1 MFRTAN
7 PAMKEEVY
15 TDRAGAMEAPM
26 TLNGTISKTG
36 ILMAI
41 LVATAAYGWLQGS
54 MGLVIAGG
62 IVGFILAIVT
72 IFKPQ
77 WSPYTAPMYAAAE
90 GLLVGGVSL
99 VYSQAMTDGKWSHIV
114 PLAVLSTFLVL
125 AVMLAL
131 YVSRVIRVTDTFKMV
146 VIGATVGIMF
156 TYVATLLLGFF
167 FPGVWNMPIY
177 QAGPIGILFSVGV
190 IIIAALNL
198 ALDFNI
204 IETGIEVKA
213 PRYMEWY
220 AGFALL
226 VTLVWLYLEILRLMS
241 KLSRR

>member
-7 PAMKEEVY
+7 PTMKEDAY
-15 TDRAGAMEAPM
+15 TDRAGAIESPM
-26 TLNGTISKTG
+26 TLTGTIGKTG

-41 LVATAAYGWLQGS
+41 LVTTAAYGWMQGS
-54 MGLVIAGG
+54 MGLMIAGAV
-62 IVGFILAIVT
+62 VGLVLAIVT
-72 IFKPQ
+72 VFKPQ

-90 GLLVGGVSL
+90 GLFVGTVSL
-99 VYSQAMTDGKWSHIV
+99 IYAQQMADSKWSHIV

-125 AVMLAL
+125 AIMLSL
-131 YVSRVIRVTDTFKMV
+131 YISRIIKVTETFKMV
-146 VIGATVGIMF
+146 VVGATVGIML
-156 TYVATLLLGFF
+156 TYAATWVLGFF
-167 FPGVWNMPIY
+167 FKGAWDMPIY
-177 QAGPIGILFSVGV
+177 QAGAIGIAFSIGV

-198 ALDFNI
+198 ALDFHI
-204 IETGIEVKA
+204 IETGIQVKA